1 MEKNMKLTKALL
13 IAGMIFVTTSPSFGA
28 LTFDEDL
35 EQYAVGTV
43 IDNATSTTVPGSSWV
58 FEAFGGSAPNLPTAT
73 VIADPTGAG
82 HGNIIDWINPAPISG
97 NNHIAVLHAV
107 GAAASQTLVVDFD
120 LYAVPHGNT
129 GDVIHHTTEHRN
141 GAGSLLTA
149 TDALIDG
156 DGTEYAFDEGTGYVQ
171 LALFNPNEWYH
182 IREIAY
188 GPGSAD
194 GPARTL
200 DVRIT
205 RESDG
210 SVVLD
215 STGLDWRNN
224 YPDVIGTKFG
234 SLGRMGF
241 QIYIDNLKINDEIPI
256 INDEIPITVASTNV
270 VVANT
275 AGVSFQSVS
284 NKTYRLQSTPDLVS
298 TNFSD
303 TGAIAIGDGGG
314 MTLFDPAGT
323 SASKNYRVR
332 QN

>member
-1 MEKNMKLTKALL
+1 MKLTKALL

-28 LTFDEDL
+28 LTFDENL

-43 IDNATSTTVPGSSWV
+43 IDNATPTTVPGSSWV
-58 FEAFGGSAPNLPTAT
+58 FEAFGGTAPNLPTAT

-97 NNHIAVLHAV
+97 INHIAVLHAV

-141 GAGSLLTA
+141 GAGSFLTA
-149 TDALIDG
+149 TDGLIDG
-156 DGTEYAFDEGTGYVQ
+156 DGTEYAFNDGTGYAQ

-194 GPARTL
+194 GPARTF

-215 STGLDWRNN
+215 STGLGWINN

-241 QIYIDNLKINDEIPI
+241 QIYLDNLKINDVIP
-256 INDEIPITVASTNV
+256 EPSTF
-270 VVANT
+270 ALL
-275 AGVSFQSVS
+275 G
-284 NKTYRLQSTPDLVS
+284 L
-298 TNFSD
+298 
-303 TGAIAIGDGGG
+303 GALLLRRGRRR
-314 MTLFDPAGT
+314 T
-323 SASKNYRVR
+323 
-332 QN
+332 